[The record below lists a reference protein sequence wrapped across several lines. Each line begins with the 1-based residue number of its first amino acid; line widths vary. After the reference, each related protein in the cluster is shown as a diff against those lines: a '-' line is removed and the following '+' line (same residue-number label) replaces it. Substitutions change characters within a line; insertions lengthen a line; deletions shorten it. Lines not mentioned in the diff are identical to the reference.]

1 MVKEFKK
8 EYWQDTE
15 DVRQQEREERTFR
28 KGELLGQFTAKK
40 LSGWSDKW
48 YDEEYWGRLE
58 KNWRQWKGG
67 WARERRTLEIIWEEK
82 EEIKQKESEIREC
95 IEEDEEEIG
104 NIVDLNYEL

>member
-1 MVKEFKK
+1 MVESDTWEGIENLENTKGVVKEFKK

-67 WARERRTLEIIWEEK
+67 QARKRKRNWAKR
-82 EEIKQKESEIREC
+82 IR
-95 IEEDEEEIG
+95 
-104 NIVDLNYEL
+104 N